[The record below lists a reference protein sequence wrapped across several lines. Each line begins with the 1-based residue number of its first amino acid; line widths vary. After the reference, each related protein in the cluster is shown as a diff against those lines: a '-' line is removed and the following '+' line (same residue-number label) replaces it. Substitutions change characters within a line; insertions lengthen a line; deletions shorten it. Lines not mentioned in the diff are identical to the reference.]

1 FAAQQVPTVRV
12 DERQRIALV
21 AIAGAKPALEVD
33 TPHGVGAVTR
43 GKWLRQ
49 RHDAPCPSPRHRQAA
64 PLQGAGDAAR
74 SRPDPPRV
82 TVDEPRAQL
91 SSTPAG
97 SLLPCSDDVLLDVD
111 GHSARIGMRSAGAV
125 LERTYV
131 MAGVAIASDPE
142 ITGRPADAEHAAQ
155 FGDVDPATV

>member
-1 FAAQQVPTVRV
+1 PRGAAPF
-12 DERQRIALV
+12 EA
-21 AIAGAKPALEVD
+21 AAGAGGGGHA
-33 TPHGVGAVTR
+33 
-43 GKWLRQ
+43 
-49 RHDAPCPSPRHRQAA
+49 
-64 PLQGAGDAAR
+64 
-74 SRPDPPRV
+74 PPRV

-142 ITGRPADAEHAAQ
+142 ITGPPAGARHAAK
-155 FGDVDPATV
+155 FGRVDPGTVRPLPTPPPPD